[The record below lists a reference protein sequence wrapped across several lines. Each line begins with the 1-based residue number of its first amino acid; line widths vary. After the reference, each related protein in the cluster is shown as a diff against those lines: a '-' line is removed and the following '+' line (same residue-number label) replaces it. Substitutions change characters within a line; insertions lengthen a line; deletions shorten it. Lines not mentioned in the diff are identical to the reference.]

1 MDIKI
6 FENGTYGLNSL
17 MSSCKVRAMEIH
29 SGNWTLIT
37 SYWSVKIKGNTSTIQ
52 EKSELRFKRN
62 QLNNESKTRTSN
74 ATNASSLIH
83 LYLLAIA
90 ISLIIF
96 FLEQLHYILNRKNK
110 K

>member
-37 SYWSVKIKGNTSTIQ
+37 SYHVAK
-52 EKSELRFKRN
+52 
-62 QLNNESKTRTSN
+62 
-74 ATNASSLIH
+74 
-83 LYLLAIA
+83 
-90 ISLIIF
+90 IF
-96 FLEQLHYILNRKNK
+96 FHIDNCIDVAC
-110 K
+110 